1 MNKLSPLVNYSMLDK
16 FINLFISGVTGS
28 FLLRCFIAFSMG
40 GFISLSLILSGQN
53 WAKSFSNVTTF
64 CILPIIGMVITTVI
78 SGNIALS
85 LGMVGAL
92 SIIRF
97 RHPVKSPLELS
108 IYFLLL
114 TVGIT
119 ISTSVG
125 RAIVLTI
132 LCMSIIYT
140 YSFYKKRQFSTK
152 QGYLDLSFSRE
163 EPQFILEITCS
174 KKNSY
179 LSDNIYLL
187 FSNEDFEKNIFTY
200 KLSFFN
206 KNELNVTKDY
216 LSKIKEI
223 KDVKYS
229 IL

>member
-1 MNKLSPLVNYSMLDK
+1 
-16 FINLFISGVTGS
+16 
-28 FLLRCFIAFSMG
+28 MG
-40 GFISLSLILSGQN
+40 CFISLSLILSGQN

-64 CILPIIGMVITTVI
+64 CILPIIGLVITTVI

-119 ISTSVG
+119 LSTSVAK
-125 RAIVLTI
+125 AIVLTI
-132 LCMSIIYT
+132 LCMTIVYS
-140 YSFYKKRQFSTK
+140 YSFYKKKQFSTK

-163 EPQFILEITCS
+163 EPQYILEITCS
-174 KKNSY
+174 KKNEY

-187 FSNEDFEKNIFTY
+187 FSNEDFAKNIFKY

-206 KNELNVTKDY
+206 KNELNNIREQ

-223 KDVKYS
+223 QDIKYS

>member
-1 MNKLSPLVNYSMLDK
+1 MFGNM
-16 FINLFISGVTGS
+16 INLLFSGISLEFI
-28 FLLRCFIAFSMG
+28 FRCFISILMG
-40 GFISLSLILSGQN
+40 AFISLSLILSGQN

-64 CILPIIGMVITTVI
+64 CILPIIGLVITTVI

-125 RAIVLTI
+125 KAIVLT
-132 LCMSIIYT
+132 LFCMTVVYS
-140 YSFYKKRQFSTK
+140 YSFYKKRQFSNK

-174 KKNSY
+174 EKNEY
-179 LSDNIYLL
+179 LSDNKYLL
-187 FSNEDFEKNIFTY
+187 FSNEDFAKNIFTY

-206 KNELNVTKDY
+206 KDELNKTKDY
-216 LSKIKEI
+216 LIQIKEI
-223 KDVKYS
+223 QDIKYS

>member
-1 MNKLSPLVNYSMLDK
+1 MTDQ
-16 FINLFISGVTGS
+16 FINLIFSGISLEFI
-28 FLLRCFIAFSMG
+28 LRCFIAIFMG

-64 CILPIIGMVITTVI
+64 CILPIIGLVITTVI

-125 RAIVLTI
+125 KAIVLTI
-132 LCMSIIYT
+132 LCMTVVYS
-140 YSFYKKRQFSTK
+140 YSFYKKRQFSRK

-174 KKNSY
+174 KKNNY
-179 LSDNIYLL
+179 LSENNFLL
-187 FSNEDFEKNIFTY
+187 FCNEDFTNSIYTY

-206 KNELNVTKDY
+206 KKDLNQAKEN
-216 LSKIKEI
+216 LSNFKEI
-223 KDVKYS
+223 QDIKYS
-229 IL
+229 VL

>member
-1 MNKLSPLVNYSMLDK
+1 MLDK
-16 FINLFISGVTGS
+16 FINLFFYGVSTE
-28 FLLRCFIAFSMG
+28 FVFKCFISIFIG

-64 CILPIIGMVITTVI
+64 CILPLIGLVITTVI

-114 TVGIT
+114 TTGIT
-119 ISTSVG
+119 ISTSIG
-125 RAIVLTI
+125 KAIVLTI
-132 LCMSIIYT
+132 LCMTVVYS
-140 YSFYKKRQFSTK
+140 YSFYKKRQFSRNK
-152 QGYLDLSFSRE
+152 GYLDLSFSRE
-163 EPQFILEITCS
+163 EPQFILDITS
-174 KKNSY
+174 SIKNEY
-179 LSDNIYLL
+179 LSNNSYLL
-187 FSNEDFEKNIFTY
+187 FSHEDYEKKIFTY

-206 KNELNVTKDY
+206 KNELNNTKEY
-216 LSKIKEI
+216 LSKIREI
-223 KDVKYS
+223 REIKYS

>member
-1 MNKLSPLVNYSMLDK
+1 MFDKLID
-16 FINLFISGVTGS
+16 FIFSGISLGFI
-28 FLLRCFIAFSMG
+28 LRCFIAILMG

-53 WAKSFSNVTTF
+53 WAKTFSNVTTF
-64 CILPIIGMVITTVI
+64 CILPLIGLVITTVI

-119 ISTSVG
+119 ISSSVG
-125 RAIVLTI
+125 KAITLTV
-132 LCMSIIYT
+132 LCMTIIYS
-140 YSFYKKRQFSTK
+140 YSFLRRRQISSNK
-152 QGYLDLSFSRE
+152 GYLDLSFSRE

-174 KKNSY
+174 KKNKY
-179 LSDNIYLL
+179 LSENIFLL
-187 FSNEDFEKNIFTY
+187 FSNEDYVNNLFIY

-206 KNELNVTKDY
+206 KKELKKTQE
-216 LSKIKEI
+216 LISGIEEI
-223 KDVKYS
+223 QDIKYS
-229 IL
+229 IS

>member
-1 MNKLSPLVNYSMLDK
+1 MVDKL
-16 FINLFISGVTGS
+16 INLFFSGITPG
-28 FLLRCFIAFSMG
+28 FLIRCLVSISMG

-53 WAKSFSNVTTF
+53 WAKTFSNVTTF
-64 CILPIIGMVITTVI
+64 CILPLIGLVITTVI

-125 RAIVLTI
+125 KAIVLTI
-132 LCMSIIYT
+132 LCMTIIYS
-140 YSFYKKRQFSTK
+140 YSFYKKRQFSK
-152 QGYLDLSFSRE
+152 KEGYLDLSFSRE
-163 EPQFILEITCS
+163 EPQFILEITSS

-179 LSDNIYLL
+179 LSDNKYLL
-187 FSNEDFEKNIFTY
+187 FSNEDFAKNIFTY

-206 KNELNVTKDY
+206 KNELNFTKDY
-216 LSKIKEI
+216 LSKM
-223 KDVKYS
+223 KDIQDIKYS

>member
-1 MNKLSPLVNYSMLDK
+1 MLDK
-16 FINLFISGVTGS
+16 FINLILSGISAG
-28 FLLRCFIAFSMG
+28 FLLRCFISIFMG
-40 GFISLSLILSGQN
+40 GFISLSLVLSGQN

-64 CILPIIGMVITTVI
+64 CILPIIGLVITTVI

-125 RAIVLTI
+125 KAIVLTI
-132 LCMSIIYT
+132 LCMSVVYF

-174 KKNSY
+174 RKNEY
-179 LSDNIYLL
+179 LSDNTYLL
-187 FSNEDFEKNIFTY
+187 FSNEDFAKNIFTY

-206 KNELNVTKDY
+206 KNEVNNTKDY
-216 LSKIKEI
+216 LSKIKQI
-223 KDVKYS
+223 QDIKYS

>member
-1 MNKLSPLVNYSMLDK
+1 MIDK
-16 FINLFISGVTGS
+16 FIDIVSSGFS
-28 FLLRCFIAFSMG
+28 LEFLLRCFISIFMG
-40 GFISLSLILSGQN
+40 AFISLSLILSGQN

-64 CILPIIGMVITTVI
+64 CILPIIGLVITTVI
-78 SGNIALS
+78 SGDIALS

-119 ISTSVG
+119 ISSNVAK
-125 RAIVLTI
+125 AIVLTI
-132 LCMSIIYT
+132 LCMTVVYS

-163 EPQFILEITCS
+163 EPQFILEIISS
-174 KKNSY
+174 KKNKY
-179 LSDNIYLL
+179 LSDNVYLL

-206 KNELNVTKDY
+206 KNELNKTKEY
-216 LSKIKEI
+216 LSKFEEI
-223 KDVKYS
+223 KDIKYF

>member
-1 MNKLSPLVNYSMLDK
+1 
-16 FINLFISGVTGS
+16 
-28 FLLRCFIAFSMG
+28 MG
-40 GFISLSLILSGQN
+40 AFISLSLVLSGQN

-64 CILPIIGMVITTVI
+64 CILPIIGQVITTVI
-78 SGNIALS
+78 YGNIALS

-119 ISTSVG
+119 LSTSVG
-125 RAIVLTI
+125 KAIVLSI
-132 LCMSIIYT
+132 LCMTIVYS

-174 KKNSY
+174 EKMYIYQIINTFYSVMRTLKK
-179 LSDNIYLL
+179 IYLHINFHFL
-187 FSNEDFEKNIFTY
+187 
-200 KLSFFN
+200 
-206 KNELNVTKDY
+206 
-216 LSKIKEI
+216 IKMN
-223 KDVKYS
+223 
-229 IL
+229 

>member
-1 MNKLSPLVNYSMLDK
+1 MLDK
-16 FINLFISGVTGS
+16 FIDVIFSGVSLEFILKCFISIFMGV
-28 FLLRCFIAFSMG
+28 
-40 GFISLSLILSGQN
+40 FISLSLVLSGQN
-53 WAKSFSNVTTF
+53 WAKSFSNITTF
-64 CILPIIGMVITTVI
+64 CILPIIGLVITTVI

-119 ISTSVG
+119 ISTSIG
-125 RAIVLTI
+125 KALVLTI
-132 LCMSIIYT
+132 LCMTVVYS

-163 EPQFILEITCS
+163 EPQFILEITSS
-174 KKNSY
+174 KQNQY
-179 LSDNIYLL
+179 LSDNKYLL
-187 FSNEDFEKNIFTY
+187 FSNEDFAKNKFTY

-206 KNELNVTKDY
+206 KNELNNTKDY
-216 LSKIKEI
+216 LSRIQDIEDIK
-223 KDVKYS
+223 YY

>member
-1 MNKLSPLVNYSMLDK
+1 MLDK
-16 FINLFISGVTGS
+16 FISLIISDVTPI
-28 FLLRCFIAFSMG
+28 FLLRCFISIFMG

-64 CILPIIGMVITTVI
+64 CILPIIGLVITSVI

-125 RAIVLTI
+125 KAIVLTI
-132 LCMSIIYT
+132 LCMTIVYS

-152 QGYLDLSFSRE
+152 KGYLDLSFSRE

-174 KKNSY
+174 EKNEY
-179 LSDNIYLL
+179 LSDNTYLL
-187 FSNEDFEKNIFTY
+187 FSNEDFAKNIFTY

-206 KNELNVTKDY
+206 KNELKNTKDY
-216 LSKIKEI
+216 LSKIKQI
-223 KDVKYS
+223 QDIKYS

>member
-1 MNKLSPLVNYSMLDK
+1 MLNK
-16 FINLFISGVTGS
+16 FINLFISGVTPG

-40 GFISLSLILSGQN
+40 GVISLSLILSGQN

-64 CILPIIGMVITTVI
+64 CILPIIGLVITTVI

-125 RAIVLTI
+125 KAIVLAI
-132 LCMSIIYT
+132 LCMTVVYS
-140 YSFYKKRQFSTK
+140 YSFYKKRQFSK
-152 QGYLDLSFSRE
+152 KKGYLDLSFSRE
-163 EPQFILEITCS
+163 EPQFILEIRS
-174 KKNSY
+174 SEKNEY
-179 LSDNIYLL
+179 LSDNKYLL

-206 KNELNVTKDY
+206 KNELNNTKDY
-216 LSKIKEI
+216 LSKIEQL
-223 KDVKYS
+223 KDIRYS

>member
-1 MNKLSPLVNYSMLDK
+1 
-16 FINLFISGVTGS
+16 
-28 FLLRCFIAFSMG
+28 MG
-40 GFISLSLILSGQN
+40 GFISLSLVLSGQN
-53 WAKSFSNVTTF
+53 WAKSFSNITTF
-64 CILPIIGMVITTVI
+64 CILPIIGLVITTVI

-97 RHPVKSPLELS
+97 RHTVKSPLELS

-125 RAIVLTI
+125 KAIVLSI
-132 LCMSIIYT
+132 LCMTIVYS

-174 KKNSY
+174 KKNKY
-179 LSDNIYLL
+179 LSENMFLL
-187 FSNEDFEKNIFTY
+187 FSKEDYINNLFIY
-200 KLSFFN
+200 KLSFLN
-206 KNELNVTKDY
+206 KKELNETKK
-216 LSKIKEI
+216 LISRIEEI
-223 KDVKYS
+223 DDIKYS

>member
-1 MNKLSPLVNYSMLDK
+1 MLDK
-16 FINLFISGVTGS
+16 FIDFIFSGIYLG
-28 FLLRCFIAFSMG
+28 FILRCFISIFLG
-40 GFISLSLILSGQN
+40 GFISISLILSGQN

-64 CILPIIGMVITTVI
+64 CILPIIGLVITTVI

-125 RAIVLTI
+125 KAIVLAI
-132 LCMSIIYT
+132 LCMT
-140 YSFYKKRQFSTK
+140 VVYSYSLYKKRQFSTK
-152 QGYLDLSFSRE
+152 KGYLDLSFSRE
-163 EPQFILEITCS
+163 EPQFILEIRS
-174 KKNSY
+174 LEKNEY
-179 LSDNIYLL
+179 LSDNKHLL

-206 KNELNVTKDY
+206 KNDLNKTKDY
-216 LSKIKEI
+216 VSKIKEI
-223 KDVKYS
+223 QDIKFS

>member
-1 MNKLSPLVNYSMLDK
+1 MLDK
-16 FINLFISGVTGS
+16 LINLIFSGVSPG
-28 FLLRCFIAFSMG
+28 FLLRCFIALFIG

-64 CILPIIGMVITTVI
+64 CILPIIGLVITNVI

-125 RAIVLTI
+125 KAIVLTI
-132 LCMSIIYT
+132 LCMTVVYS
-140 YSFYKKRQFSTK
+140 YSFYKKRQFSKK

-174 KKNSY
+174 KKNEY
-179 LSDNIYLL
+179 LSDNINLL
-187 FSNEDFEKNIFTY
+187 FSNEDFAKNTFTY

-206 KNELNVTKDY
+206 KNELNNAKDF
-216 LSKIKEI
+216 LSKFKEI
-223 KDVKYS
+223 QDIKYS

>member
-1 MNKLSPLVNYSMLDK
+1 MLDK
-16 FINLFISGVTGS
+16 LINLIFSGVSPG
-28 FLLRCFIAFSMG
+28 FLLRCFIALFIG

-64 CILPIIGMVITTVI
+64 CILPIIGLVITTVI

-125 RAIVLTI
+125 KAIVLTI
-132 LCMSIIYT
+132 LCMTVVYS
-140 YSFYKKRQFSTK
+140 YSFYKKRQFSKK

-174 KKNSY
+174 KKNEY
-179 LSDNIYLL
+179 LSDNINLL
-187 FSNEDFEKNIFTY
+187 FSNEDFAKNTFTY

-206 KNELNVTKDY
+206 KNELNNAKDF
-216 LSKIKEI
+216 LSKFKEI
-223 KDVKYS
+223 QDIKYS

>member
-1 MNKLSPLVNYSMLDK
+1 MLDE
-16 FINLFISGVTGS
+16 FINLIFSGVS
-28 FLLRCFIAFSMG
+28 LEFILRCFISIFIG

-64 CILPIIGMVITTVI
+64 CILPIIGLVITTVI
-78 SGNIALS
+78 SKNIALS

-119 ISTSVG
+119 ISTSIG
-125 RAIVLTI
+125 KAIVLSI
-132 LCMSIIYT
+132 LCMTIVYS

-174 KKNSY
+174 GKNAY
-179 LSDNIYLL
+179 LSENTYLL
-187 FSNEDFEKNIFTY
+187 FSNEDFAKNKFTY

-206 KNELNVTKDY
+206 KNELNNTKDY
-216 LSKIKEI
+216 LSRIQDIEDIK
-223 KDVKYS
+223 YY

>member
-1 MNKLSPLVNYSMLDK
+1 MLDRFTN
-16 FINLFISGVTGS
+16 FIFSGVSLG
-28 FLLRCFIAFSMG
+28 FLLRCFVSIFLG

-64 CILPIIGMVITTVI
+64 CILPLIGLVITTVI

-119 ISTSVG
+119 ISISVG
-125 RAIVLTI
+125 KAIVLSI
-132 LCMSIIYT
+132 LCMT
-140 YSFYKKRQFSTK
+140 VVYSYSLYKKRQFSTK
-152 QGYLDLSFSRE
+152 HGYLDLSFSRE

-174 KKNSY
+174 EKNAY

-187 FSNEDFEKNIFTY
+187 FSNEDFAKNIFTY

-206 KNELNVTKDY
+206 KNELISTKDY

-223 KDVKYS
+223 QDIKYS

>member
-1 MNKLSPLVNYSMLDK
+1 MIDK
-16 FINLFISGVTGS
+16 FINIVSNGFSLE
-28 FLLRCFIAFSMG
+28 FLLRCLISIFMG
-40 GFISLSLILSGQN
+40 SFISLTLILSGQN

-119 ISTSVG
+119 ISTSV
-125 RAIVLTI
+125 AKAFVLTI
-132 LCMSIIYT
+132 LCMTIIYA
-140 YSFYKKRQFSTK
+140 YSFYKKWQFSEK

-163 EPQFILEITCS
+163 EPQFILEITSS
-174 KKNSY
+174 KKNTY
-179 LSDNIYLL
+179 LSDNKYLL
-187 FSNEDFEKNIFTY
+187 FSNEDFAKNIFIY

-206 KNELNVTKDY
+206 KNELNKTKDY

-223 KDVKYS
+223 LDIKYS
-229 IL
+229 II

>member
-1 MNKLSPLVNYSMLDK
+1 MLDK
-16 FINLFISGVTGS
+16 LINLIFSGVSPG
-28 FLLRCFIAFSMG
+28 FLLRCFIALFIG
-40 GFISLSLILSGQN
+40 GFISSSLILSGQN

-64 CILPIIGMVITTVI
+64 CILPIIGLVITNVI

-119 ISTSVG
+119 ISTSIG
-125 RAIVLTI
+125 KAIVLTI
-132 LCMSIIYT
+132 LCMTVVYS
-140 YSFYKKRQFSTK
+140 YSFYKKRQFSKK

-174 KKNSY
+174 KKNEY
-179 LSDNIYLL
+179 LSDNINLL
-187 FSNEDFEKNIFTY
+187 FSNEDFAKNTFTY

-206 KNELNVTKDY
+206 KNELNNAKDF
-216 LSKIKEI
+216 LSKFKEI
-223 KDVKYS
+223 QDIKYS

>member
-1 MNKLSPLVNYSMLDK
+1 MLYK
-16 FINLFISGVTGS
+16 VFNLIFSGISLE
-28 FLLRCFIAFSMG
+28 FLLRCFISIFMG

-53 WAKSFSNVTTF
+53 WAKSFSNITTF
-64 CILPIIGMVITTVI
+64 CILPIIGLVITTVI

-125 RAIVLTI
+125 KAIVLSI
-132 LCMSIIYT
+132 LCMTVIYS
-140 YSFYKKRQFSTK
+140 YSFYKKRQFSKK

-174 KKNSY
+174 KKNEY
-179 LSDNIYLL
+179 LSDNINLL
-187 FSNEDFEKNIFTY
+187 FSNEDFAKNTFTY

-206 KNELNVTKDY
+206 KNELNNAKDF
-216 LSKIKEI
+216 LSKFKEI
-223 KDVKYS
+223 QDIKYS

>member
-1 MNKLSPLVNYSMLDK
+1 MLDE
-16 FINLFISGVTGS
+16 FINFILSGVTLG
-28 FLLRCFIAFSMG
+28 FLVRCFISIFIG

-64 CILPIIGMVITTVI
+64 CILPIIGLVITTVI
-78 SGNIALS
+78 SKNIALS

-125 RAIVLTI
+125 KAIVLSV
-132 LCMSIIYT
+132 LCMTIVYS

-174 KKNSY
+174 EKNAF
-179 LSDNIYLL
+179 LSDNAYLI
-187 FSNEDFEKNIFTY
+187 FSYEEIAKNIFTY

-206 KNELNVTKDY
+206 KRDLNNTKEY

-223 KDVKYS
+223 QDIKYS